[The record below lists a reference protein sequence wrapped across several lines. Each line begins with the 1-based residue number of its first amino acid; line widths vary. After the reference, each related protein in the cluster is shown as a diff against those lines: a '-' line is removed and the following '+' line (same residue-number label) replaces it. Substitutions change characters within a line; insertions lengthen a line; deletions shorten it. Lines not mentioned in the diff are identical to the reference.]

1 MATLNSVQWQFL
13 QYVTELIDFAKINN
27 YMLTGGELLRSKEQ
41 QGIHI
46 INGKSW
52 TKNSDHLKALAI
64 DLNIFVKDYNPPPT
78 LNDWKW
84 RLTYDNEECEKL
96 MAFWESLDPRNYCG
110 GRWKGKKRDLPHY
123 GMKRN
128 FPKPK
133 AES

>member
-13 QYVTELIDFAKINN
+13 QHVTDLIDFARVNN

-64 DLNIFVKDYNPPPT
+64 DFNIFVKEYSPAPA
-78 LNDWKW
+78 LNDWEW
-84 RLTYDNEECEKL
+84 KL
-96 MAFWESLDPRNYCG
+96 DYSYETGKKLGEFWKSLDARCYWG
-110 GRWKGKKRDLPHY
+110 GDWSGKKQDTPHF
-123 GMKRN
+123 GMKKSV
-128 FPKPK
+128 PKTN
-133 AES
+133 